1 LTKEYR
7 GVVGIEED
15 GIDFRIVRGESLSG
29 EAYET
34 LAILL
39 ADLALLFE
47 SVADHSHH
55 PGLLLHDSPREAD
68 LNLRI
73 YQRLLDVA
81 DEQMRASEQ
90 AGAVPYQYIVT
101 TTTLP
106 SKPLQKKSIT
116 KVELSGGEGA
126 LFKMQLEAG
135 KPASDQRTLFDT
147 PEAE

>member
-55 PGLLLHDSPREAD
+55 PGLLLYDSPREAD

-81 DEQMRASEQ
+81 DEQMRTAEH
-90 AGAVPYQYIVT
+90 GAVPYQYIVT

-106 SKPLQKKSIT
+106 SKGLQKKSIT
-116 KVELSGGEGA
+116 KLELSGGEGS
-126 LFKMQLEAG
+126 LFKMQLEAR
-135 KPASDQRTLFDT
+135 KPGSDQPTLFDT
-147 PEAE
+147 TEAE